1 MISFPNAKINIG
13 LDIERKRD
21 DGYHEISTLFYPVD
35 WCDVLEIVPS
45 KGVVTTLTITGDS
58 LEGKIED
65 NLVMRAYRKLSSVV
79 DIPSVDIFLH
89 KIIPSGAGL
98 GGGSSDAAYT
108 LLTLNEMFSLGLDDN
123 ILAGLASELGAD
135 CPFFIYNRSMM
146 ASGIGTTLKDF
157 DLSLRG
163 SGVIIVKPDV
173 SISTK
178 EAYAN
183 CVPRK
188 SAIPLSDKFKKDR
201 REWRGEVKNGFEEG
215 LSQFY
220 PEIDLIKGWMKDSGA
235 FYESLSGSG
244 SAVYG
249 LFDMENFDSDNLSV
263 KVKKTFPQCK
273 IYIGI
278 LK

>member
-45 KGVVTTLTITGDS
+45 KGVKTTLTITGDS
-58 LEGKIED
+58 LEGKVED
-65 NLVMRAYRKLSSVV
+65 NLVMRAYRKLKSVI
-79 DIPSVDIFLH
+79 DIPPVDIFLH

-135 CPFFIYNRSMM
+135 CPFFIYNRPMM

-163 SGVIIVKPDV
+163 SGIVIVKPDV

-178 EAYAN
+178 EAYGN

-188 SAIPLSDKFKKDR
+188 SAIPLSDKLKKDR

-220 PEIDLIKGWMKDSGA
+220 PEIDLIKGWMRKSGS